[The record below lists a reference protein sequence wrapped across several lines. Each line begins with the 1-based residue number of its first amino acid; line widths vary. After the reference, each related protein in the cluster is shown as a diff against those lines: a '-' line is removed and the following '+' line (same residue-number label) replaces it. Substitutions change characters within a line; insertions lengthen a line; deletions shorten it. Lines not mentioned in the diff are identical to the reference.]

1 MCGVCNFLSDDLKY
15 LLPYFIDDSV
25 QFSFLLN

>member
-1 MCGVCNFLSDDLKY
+1 MCGGVFLSDDLKY